1 VHLRAEGLVKSYGKR
16 RVVNEVTLEVAP
28 GQVVGLLGP
37 NGAGKTTTFYVLVG
51 LIGAERGRVCLG
63 ETDITHWPLHRRAR
77 AGIGYLAQDP
87 SVFRKMSVEDN
98 LAAILELQ
106 PLTAAERRERLET
119 LLESYHLAAMR
130 RQTAQL
136 LSGGERR
143 RVEVARAMASSP
155 KFLLLDEP
163 FTGVDPISISNLQ
176 DVIHDLRGRGL
187 GILLT
192 DHNVREAL
200 SVTDISHIIHNG
212 QILTS
217 GTPAQLAD
225 DPKARQFYLGERFS
239 M

>member
-1 VHLRAEGLVKSYGKR
+1 MKSYGKR

-28 GQVVGLLGP
+28 GQVVGLLGV
-37 NGAGKTTTFYVLVG
+37 NGAGKTTTFYMLVG
-51 LIGAERGRVCLG
+51 LVRGERGRVLLG
-63 ETDITHWPLHRRAR
+63 ETDITNWALHRRAR
-77 AGIGYLAQDP
+77 AGIGYLAQEP

-106 PLTAAERRERLET
+106 PLSGAERRARIEE
-119 LLESYHLAAMR
+119 LLQQYDLTELR
-130 RQTAQL
+130 KQTAQL

-163 FTGVDPISISNLQ
+163 FTGVDPMSIANLQ
-176 DVIHDLRGRGL
+176 DVIHDLRGQGI

-200 SVTDISHIIHNG
+200 SVTDVSHIIHKG
-212 QILTS
+212 SILTS
-217 GTPAQLAD
+217 GTPAQLAN